1 MTNSYKRC
9 VVFALLL
16 TVCMAL
22 FIGLYPATAY
32 AAIQDGVEYSSPV
45 DDLKSDSNFDESLYP
60 ANEKDYSLQVVQI
73 AESTDGELLVYVYQP
88 SNGTKD
94 YTATSINISTAI
106 NDSLYYKNYK
116 LELLSKDGVFC
127 KYRVKD
133 FTVKEDVLRY
143 YDI

>member
-1 MTNSYKRC
+1 MTNLYKRY

-45 DDLKSDSNFDESLYP
+45 EDLKSDPDFDESLYP

-88 SNGTKD
+88 SNGVKD
-94 YTATSINISTAI
+94 YMATSINISTAI

-127 KYRVKD
+127 K
-133 FTVKEDVLRY
+133 
-143 YDI
+143 